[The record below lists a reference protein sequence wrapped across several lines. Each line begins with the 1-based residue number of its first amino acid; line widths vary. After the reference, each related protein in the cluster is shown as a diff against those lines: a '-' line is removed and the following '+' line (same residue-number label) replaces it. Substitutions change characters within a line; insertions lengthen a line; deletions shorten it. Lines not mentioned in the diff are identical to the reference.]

1 MTEVPVEQLMWSGCE
16 GGVCEG
22 GGCEG
27 GVCVVGVRVVCVWCV
42 CGVGHYSSDT
52 STVCSA

>member
-16 GGVCEG
+16 GGV
-22 GGCEG
+22 CEG

-52 STVCSA
+52 LTVCSA